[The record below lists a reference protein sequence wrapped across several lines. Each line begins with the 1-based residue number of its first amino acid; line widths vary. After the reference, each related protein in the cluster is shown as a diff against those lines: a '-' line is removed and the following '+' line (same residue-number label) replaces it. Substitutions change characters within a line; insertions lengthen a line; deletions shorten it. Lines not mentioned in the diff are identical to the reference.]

1 MKNQLHL
8 GCRQTA
14 VTAFAALLISLFSLA
29 QEAKA
34 QTKYGFDIAG
44 TWVTSENCN
53 DLTVIPGVEGKVR
66 YDENTKTLFLKDAK
80 IDGKGANAIYSELD
94 GLTVRV
100 AGKNEVRSDYM
111 SAIQFFQPMIIAGS
125 GTLDVTCTG
134 GDAIY
139 ANCTSLTIDAC
150 TLNAKGMNYGI
161 VGEDGKNEE
170 KLTIKYATVTAEGKR
185 DGSIGCFQYLTL
197 MGCKITAPKGAEFS
211 DDLRGVAIDGALVK
225 EKIVIKPTTF
235 QLWVAGKVVTLDNCA
250 DLTTIPG
257 VEGTVNFD
265 PETRVLTLDNA
276 SINTDKYYGILN
288 FMNDVTIKISG
299 TNTIHAQQNNAIY
312 NNDDCSLS
320 VVGPNAR
327 LILKGG
333 LVSKDKAGRQAFQN
347 HGTVTISECDM
358 EASAG
363 INALSFGEWKFD
375 RCNVRAKADG
385 DEKYPFA
392 GSIAY
397 LTKIP
402 EFIGCTLATEAGT
415 HWLEFADEY
424 GTNYTLVD
432 ANDKPITDRV
442 TITTDLSGIGSTTVQ
457 TPTAAQG
464 IYTISGVRLS
474 DSVSQLPKGLY
485 IVNGKKVVVSK

>member
-1 MKNQLHL
+1 MKNQLHS

-34 QTKYGFDIAG
+34 QTKYGFAIAG

-197 MGCKITAPKGAEFS
+197 MGCKITTPKGAEFS

-235 QLWVAGKVVTLDNCA
+235 QLWVAGKIVTLDNCA

-276 SINTDKYYGILN
+276 SINTDKHYGILN

-320 VVGPNAR
+320 VVGPNAH

-392 GSIAY
+392 GSMAY
-397 LTKIP
+397 LAKIP
-402 EFIGCTLATEAGT
+402 EFTGCVLSGEAGV
-415 HWLEFADEY
+415 HWLEFSDEY
-424 GTNYTLVD
+424 GVNYTLVD
-432 ANDKPITDRV
+432 AAEKPITDWV